1 MLSHRAEQLDNI
13 AFQLGMEFSARDEWG
28 LINYLEDF
36 KLFRRGFSK
45 RISNILHRQDEMLNL
60 GAYIFDYRFTISAGN
75 SARVIRQTV
84 FFIESRKLELP
95 IFYMRPEHIFHRI
108 GEFLGMQDIDF
119 EEYPVFSGNYVLR
132 GEDEDFIRDSMDDP
146 FLRFFSVENKWYLEG
161 INYYLLF
168 YRRGKLL
175 KPEQIREFYS
185 KGLEIYKL
193 LVTE

>member
-13 AFQLGMEFSARDEWG
+13 AFQLGMEFNVHDEWG

-60 GAYIFDYRFTISAGN
+60 STYIFDYRFTISTGN

-84 FFIESRKLELP
+84 FFIESRKLGLP

-119 EEYPVFSGNYVLR
+119 EEYPAFSSNYLLQ
-132 GEDEDFIRDSMDDP
+132 GDDEDFIRASMDEP

-175 KPEQIREFYS
+175 KPEQIREFYT

-193 LVTE
+193 LVAE

>member
-1 MLSHRAEQLDNI
+1 MLSHRAEQLDDI
-13 AFQLGMEFSARDEWG
+13 AFQLGMEFNARDEWG

-45 RISNILHRQDEMLNL
+45 RISNILYRQDEMLNL
-60 GAYIFDYRFTISAGN
+60 STYIFDYRFTISTGN

-84 FFIESRKLELP
+84 FFIESRQLGLP

-119 EEYPVFSGNYVLR
+119 EEYPAFSGNYLLQ
-132 GEDEDFIRDSMDDP
+132 GDDEDFIRASMDEP
-146 FLRFFSVENKWYLEG
+146 FLRFFSVEDKWYLEG

-175 KPEQIREFYS
+175 KPEQIREFYT
-185 KGLEIYKL
+185 KGLDIYKL
-193 LVTE
+193 LVAE

>member
-60 GAYIFDYRFTISAGN
+60 GAYIFDYRFTISTGN

-185 KGLEIYKL
+185 KGLEIFKL